1 MLGAA
6 AARDMRPA
14 CEVTMLDSID
24 PATGERIRS
33 YDETTPGGVRQI
45 LASADRAHRAW
56 RATPF
61 AERSRVLRRAAA
73 LLRDGRDRHAALM
86 AAEMGKPVAQ
96 GRAEAEKCAW
106 ACDHY
111 AEHAERYLAP
121 EPVATDAA
129 RSYVAFP
136 PLGVVLAVM
145 PWNFPYWQVFRFAA
159 PALMAGNAG
168 VLKHASNVSGCALEI
183 ERVFREAGAPE
194 GLFGV
199 LLIPGGRVADVIAA
213 GEVRAVTLTGSTPAG
228 RAVAAAAGRALK
240 KSVLELGGSDPYVIL
255 EDADL
260 DAAAAVCATA
270 RTINSGQ
277 SCIAAKRFIV
287 PRAVRAAFEERFV
300 AAMRSK
306 RMGDPRRED
315 VDLGPQARADLR
327 DDLHRQVVESVRR
340 GARLLLGGEVPA
352 GPGAYYPPT
361 VLTDVRPG
369 MPAYGEELFGPVA
382 SVIEAAGEADAIRI
396 ANDTVFGLGAA
407 VFSRDAARA
416 ERLAAES
423 LEAGSCFV
431 NASVK
436 SDPRLP
442 FGGIKESGYGRELSH
457 YGIRE
462 FVNVKTVYVA

>member
-6 AARDMRPA
+6 PA
-14 CEVTMLDSID
+14 QDKRSPCEVAMLESIN

-33 YDETTPGGVRQI
+33 YDETPPGEVKRI
-45 LASADRAHRAW
+45 LEAADRAQRAW
-56 RATPF
+56 RALPF
-61 AERSRVLRRAAA
+61 ADRARVFRRAAS

-96 GRAEAEKCAW
+96 GRAEAGKCAW
-106 ACDHY
+106 ACEYY
-111 AEHAERYLAP
+111 AEHAERFLAP
-121 EPVATDAA
+121 EPVATDAT

-183 ERVFREAGAPE
+183 ARVLREAGAPE

-199 LLIPGGRVADVIAA
+199 LLIPGGRVAPVIEAP
-213 GEVRAVTLTGSTPAG
+213 EIRAVTLTGSTPAG
-228 RAVAAAAGRALK
+228 RSVAAAAGRALK

-260 DAAAAVCATA
+260 DAAAGACATA
-270 RTINSGQ
+270 RLLNSGQ

-287 PRAVRAAFEERFV
+287 PRPIRAAFEERFV
-300 AAMRSK
+300 AAMRAK
-306 RMGDPRRED
+306 RMGDPSRED
-315 VDLGPQARADLR
+315 VDLGPQARTDLR

-340 GARLLLGGEVPA
+340 GARLLLGGEVPG

-369 MPAYGEELFGPVA
+369 MPAYEEELFGPVA
-382 SVIEAAGEADAIRI
+382 SVIEAADEPDAIRI

-407 VFSRDAARA
+407 IFSRDAARA

-431 NASVK
+431 NAFVK

-457 YGIRE
+457 HGIRE
-462 FVNVKTVYVA
+462 FVNVKTVYVS